1 MSIELYYP
9 ISMNFDLNFTFRGF
23 VLLQIRATNH
33 RYRDHFGILE
43 SSVKQALSPKN
54 ERHEFGFGGSGRL
67 TKRMKETVL
76 RVVQR
81 KSDIGW
87 WVKRIERE
95 KGVGGIKPVY

>member
-9 ISMNFDLNFTFRGF
+9 MSMNFDLNFTFRGF
-23 VLLQIRATNH
+23 VLLQIRATDH
-33 RYRDHFGILE
+33 RYRDHFDILE